1 MLLKTTE
8 EIIKRNVFEQKK
20 KKPGLS
26 TNQPSNNAPCRIS
39 IAPVKQKVLF
49 SSTHPTHSG
58 QRLLKLQA
66 LVTFKFLPSLFF
78 FKIGLDMIFNDLL
91 ATKQGSTN

>member
-26 TNQPSNNAPCRIS
+26 TNRTMH
-39 IAPVKQKVLF
+39 PVEY
-49 SSTHPTHSG
+49 
-58 QRLLKLQA
+58 LLHQ
-66 LVTFKFLPSLFF
+66 
-78 FKIGLDMIFNDLL
+78 
-91 ATKQGSTN
+91 